1 MHATGAIR
9 AMLPDARRAHF
20 QHGPIDLV
28 LEAFGRADEVARAYE
43 QAWRRFE
50 TILAEL
56 VAELP
61 MLRRAVAAG
70 PCPLDGAVAQRM
82 WRACA
87 PFGETFIT
95 PMAAV
100 AGAVADDVLAAMTQ
114 GRDLQRAY
122 VNDGGDIALY
132 LAPGEKFDT
141 GIVTDLA
148 RPAIDGMI
156 SIAHGDPIRGIATSG
171 WKGRSFSLGIA
182 DAVTVLAKD
191 AASADAAAKPIAN
204 AIAIDDPAIVRA
216 TAASQDPDSDLGD
229 RLVTLRV
236 GRLAPA
242 QIEAALAKGAAKANE
257 LLARGLIRGALLALQ
272 GVHTIVGQ
280 AQSAALARAQQHARK
295 HDMGNAA

>member
-1 MHATGAIR
+1 MHPSGAIR
-9 AMLPDARRAHF
+9 AMLPDGRRAHF

-28 LEAFGRADEVARAYE
+28 LEAFGAPDEVARAYE

-50 TILAEL
+50 TILPEL

-61 MLRRAVAAG
+61 ILRRAVSNAA
-70 PCPLDGAVAQRM
+70 CPLGGGVAQRM
-82 WRACA
+82 WRACV
-87 PFGETFIT
+87 PFAETFIT

-100 AGAVADDVLAAMTQ
+100 AGAVADETLAAMID
-114 GRDLQRAY
+114 GRTLQRAY
-122 VNDGGDIALY
+122 VNDGGDISLH

-148 RPAIDGMI
+148 RPAIDGVI
-156 SIAHGDPIRGIATSG
+156 SIGHHDQIRGIATSG
-171 WKGRSFSLGIA
+171 WKGRSFSLGIV

-191 AASADAAAKPIAN
+191 AATADAAAKPIAN
-204 AIAIDDPAIVRA
+204 AVTIEDPSILRA
-216 TAASQDPDSDLGD
+216 PAASQDPDSDLGD
-229 RLVTLRV
+229 RPVTLRV

-280 AQSAALARAQQHARK
+280 AHGALPARAQQHA
-295 HDMGNAA
+295 MGNAA